1 MAATLSAR
9 PVNSV
14 VRFLL
19 VSMTDVNNQ
28 ALLNQA
34 KVAIEIGNCEEAI
47 PLLLPLAEGGDVEAQ
62 FLLGYMYFA
71 DCDYPFPDSV
81 ARDWL
86 VKAKEQGH
94 AEACYHLAWFP
105 NAQGVSSIDD
115 AEYMNLLIEA
125 GERGSVEAQRDLGAS
140 FATGDWIGGK
150 DEAKAVE
157 WYTKAAEQGHALS
170 QYDLGFMLLLG
181 EGTAQDTLKGMEWLN
196 QAGEQGNLSACGLL
210 ADIYSQGMFDVGI
223 DVEKARYWEEM
234 CSKKGE
240 I

>member
-1 MAATLSAR
+1 MIEK
-9 PVNSV
+9 
-14 VRFLL
+14 
-19 VSMTDVNNQ
+19 NNQ

-34 KVAIEIGNCEEAI
+34 KVAIETGNCEEAI
-47 PLLLPLAEGGDVEAQ
+47 PLLLPLAESGDMEAQ

-71 DCDYPFPDSV
+71 DCDYPFADSV
-81 ARDWL
+81 AHDWL

-115 AEYMNLLIEA
+115 VEHMNLLVEA
-125 GERGSVEAQRDLGAS
+125 GERGSVEAQRDLGAY
-140 FATGDWIGGK
+140 FATGDWVGGK

-181 EGTAQDTLKGMEWLN
+181 EGTAQNTLKGMEWLN
-196 QAGEQGNLSACGLL
+196 KAGKQDDFSACRLL
-210 ADIYSQGMFDVGI
+210 ADIYHQGLFGVAI
-223 DVEKARYWEEM
+223 DPEKARYWEEM
-234 CSKKGE
+234 CLEKGE